1 MGFWYNQTLKI
12 ISVEKKLLLVTFI
25 LPINASSYRSFR
37 VICIFLNLRH
47 LNQNRR
53 KRPPRLFRP
62 PFFYFVEFFNPL
74 LLIQIPWSYGTEK
87 YELNIWKIRK
97 SNTNSEDLFIIN
109 NDDSNQNEVHCQV
122 VKNWKQK
129 FYIDGCSYIP
139 KLIKNRS
146 HCRFKL
152 KWRIIWRRN

>member
-1 MGFWYNQTLKI
+1 M
-12 ISVEKKLLLVTFI
+12 LLLIVLSELYAF
-25 LPINASSYRSFR
+25 
-37 VICIFLNLRH
+37 FLKLRH

-53 KRPPRLFRP
+53 ERPPRLFRP

-129 FYIDGCSYIP
+129 FYIDGYSYIP

-152 KWRIIWRRN
+152 KWRIIWRRNWKIDKSQGCLTYSNYNVF